1 MALLQSTQ
9 ITYQALN
16 EYLLNQVST
25 FQWLSEVGDNALLWT
40 LKDLIALYPMIIYK
54 DGEIFHC
61 CFWISS
67 FLDVVGDEAAYLV
80 LIRTFEMNG
89 LAERWNE
96 NIYKEY
102 LLLYKTEC
110 LVSASSEP

>member
-1 MALLQSTQ
+1 
-9 ITYQALN
+9 
-16 EYLLNQVST
+16 
-25 FQWLSEVGDNALLWT
+25 
-40 LKDLIALYPMIIYK
+40 MIIYK

-61 CFWISS
+61 CFWILS
-67 FLDVVGDEAAYLV
+67 FLNVIGDEAAYLV

-102 LLLYKTEC
+102 LLLHKTEC
-110 LVSASSEP
+110 LVSASSEL